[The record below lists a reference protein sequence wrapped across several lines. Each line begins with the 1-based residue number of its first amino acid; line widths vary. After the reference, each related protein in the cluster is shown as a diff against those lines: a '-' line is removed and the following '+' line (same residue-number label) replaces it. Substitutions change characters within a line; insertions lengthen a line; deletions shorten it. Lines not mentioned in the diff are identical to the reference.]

1 MRNKI
6 SWLFMLLP
14 FFIGSS
20 ICNAKEVKLGT
31 YTTFVGENYK
41 KKTGPQGEGTLVM
54 KTNALYRTRNGESYP
69 VMYDVLKGVFQDSH
83 VTEATLQFN
92 SGWVFKGTVDYYFE
106 QSSPTKDKVTYILRN
121 GTIESDNI
129 QFKTKVK
136 LAFNDK
142 DSFIVVREIDEKSF
156 SVQTSKFNL
165 SFQAQNG
172 DMIQGY
178 RVLNVFGKNCK
189 RIENYMIKSTTR
201 YLSNPNYYHDRYK
214 DKWQLVQLGHSFC
227 DATGRKITIDK
238 KQGTDIIRRGEKE
251 YVEFNSKRILRALL
265 VYNDALFQFKD
276 SVAKINYRDKSSF
289 EGHVY
294 SKYLNNDGDFR
305 NVNEMLTSLLG
316 NLSFTNTDISPFTG
330 KQFKEG
336 DSHIIEWKYG
346 HKIDDI
352 KKELFTGNWVVSVGN
367 YGSFNNLKE
376 EGEINVKSDGT
387 YTWISEN
394 WSYGNVTKYKTA
406 SREGKW
412 NVNKNDFVLEP
423 NPNATV
429 YTQKVYPSTSISNIT
444 YNQLSQMNEEAM
456 AEARQEQAKV
466 RKSEELRP
474 YNFDVVEF
482 NNNEIKLF
490 IGEFSYLLKK
500 KTTKKTVITSSQIVG
515 RWGTDNDI
523 VFDFN
528 ENGTYTQYITNKIT
542 KWEWVEV
549 YSVAISG
556 KWSYDGNYLIAYS
569 NPSLS
574 AVQIRLESISTQ
586 VSRARVLARQ
596 NELKQIAIESQA
608 NHRKNDTPRTTI
620 AKITRWD
627 ENSFRCRDTN
637 NNETFFLRLK

>member
-201 YLSNPNYYHDRYK
+201 YL
-214 DKWQLVQLGHSFC
+214 L
-227 DATGRKITIDK
+227 
-238 KQGTDIIRRGEKE
+238 
-251 YVEFNSKRILRALL
+251 
-265 VYNDALFQFKD
+265 
-276 SVAKINYRDKSSF
+276 
-289 EGHVY
+289 
-294 SKYLNNDGDFR
+294 
-305 NVNEMLTSLLG
+305 
-316 NLSFTNTDISPFTG
+316 
-330 KQFKEG
+330 
-336 DSHIIEWKYG
+336 
-346 HKIDDI
+346 
-352 KKELFTGNWVVSVGN
+352 
-367 YGSFNNLKE
+367 
-376 EGEINVKSDGT
+376 
-387 YTWISEN
+387 
-394 WSYGNVTKYKTA
+394 
-406 SREGKW
+406 
-412 NVNKNDFVLEP
+412 
-423 NPNATV
+423 
-429 YTQKVYPSTSISNIT
+429 
-444 YNQLSQMNEEAM
+444 
-456 AEARQEQAKV
+456 
-466 RKSEELRP
+466 
-474 YNFDVVEF
+474 
-482 NNNEIKLF
+482 
-490 IGEFSYLLKK
+490 
-500 KTTKKTVITSSQIVG
+500 
-515 RWGTDNDI
+515 
-523 VFDFN
+523 
-528 ENGTYTQYITNKIT
+528 
-542 KWEWVEV
+542 
-549 YSVAISG
+549 
-556 KWSYDGNYLIAYS
+556 
-569 NPSLS
+569 
-574 AVQIRLESISTQ
+574 
-586 VSRARVLARQ
+586 
-596 NELKQIAIESQA
+596 
-608 NHRKNDTPRTTI
+608 
-620 AKITRWD
+620 
-627 ENSFRCRDTN
+627 
-637 NNETFFLRLK
+637 